1 MLCSLSLPK
10 LAVLTADA
18 SAFRQGHVLCLNSC
32 AFAFVTMHHAARYG
46 QMISVSILDADCNDN
61 LMPPDTPVILL
72 VLAA

>member
-32 AFAFVTMHHAARYG
+32 AFAFVTMHHAARYR
-46 QMISVSILDADCNDN
+46 QMISVSVLDDDCDDN
-61 LMPPDTPVILL
+61 IMLPNTPMTLL
-72 VLAA
+72 FPAA